1 MAYNNARTMSPG
13 TYGYSEL
20 MQLGYAHEC
29 GDDKESILLRNIA
42 KLGYMLK
49 IELKKFSLFDQTS
62 PHTCVPVR
70 ALAEWIADN
79 CPDRLLGGYK
89 LESLSDFQ
97 SLLQQFWKSYR
108 VQNGEHQVF
117 QEKTHLLRNCLPIKV
132 HTDEGT
138 GLRKTAIYQYSWGP
152 VIAKDLSTTNR
163 YYFWSC
169 IFHEQYRRHHAG
181 YEIGNLV
188 LDDLM
193 GEMGRQLTDLYN
205 NGIEIGGQRFFLVLT
220 GLEGDLPSQARVCHC
235 NWFEINEH
243 ICMHLLAFL
252 VTKLWPFI

>member
-29 GDDKESILLRNIA
+29 RDDKESILLRNIA

-62 PHTCVPVR
+62 QHTCVPVR

-152 VIAKDLSTTNR
+152 VIAKDLSTANR